1 MVSIKRNGFT
11 LGEVLMAIMITGII
25 AVLTIPSIIKD
36 THLKSRMALLKNTVA
51 NINNVTEIE
60 FTKSRANSLID
71 TNIYKDPKAFLQLFD
86 TAPNGE
92 PFADSYKKHS
102 DAKKAT
108 GVLIPSNDREGEAAV
123 FLKNGVGIGI
133 INNSGNDTTYV
144 VIDVTGAKEPNM
156 VGADYFVLKLERENG
171 IGHKAGDTSSF
182 ANGGDEGEESGA
194 GLKQS
199 CNDGNGAA
207 CYRMVELS
215 SFDPK
220 YLE

>member
-1 MVSIKRNGFT
+1 MVSLKRNGFT
-11 LGEVLMAIMITGII
+11 LGEVLMALMITGII
-25 AVLTIPSIIKD
+25 AILTIPSIVKD
-36 THLKSRMALLKNTVA
+36 VHLKSRMALLKNTIA

-71 TNIYKDPKAFLQLFD
+71 TDIYKDPEAFLQKFD

-92 PFADSYKKHS
+92 PFAESYKKHS
-102 DAKKAT
+102 DSKKAT
-108 GVLIPSNDREGEAAV
+108 GVLIPSNDREGEAAIL
-123 FLKNGVGIGI
+123 LKNGVGIGI
-133 INNSGNDTTYV
+133 INNSSNETTYV

-156 VGADYFVLKLERENG
+156 VGADYFILKIERENG
-171 IGHKAGDTSSF
+171 SGHKAGDTSSF
-182 ANGGDEGEESGA
+182 ANGGDEGQESGP

-199 CNDGNGAA
+199 CNNGNGAA

-215 SFDPK
+215 SFNPK